1 VRWWAA
7 AAALLCAVACA
18 SCAGQPGY
26 APARLESAGDG
37 GLSGASAL
45 AGNGELAY
53 VAAGRLYLLGGSA
66 GTLHR
71 VSLPGL
77 ASAPA
82 WSTDHRWLAVQ
93 VTPPA
98 PVSNPFQAEPT
109 VLYVL
114 RADGSGIRPL
124 TPKSW
129 TTQQDAWAPA
139 RDELAAVVTPPATG
153 TSIPASRLETIDPV
167 SGAVRVL
174 LSAPAVSGVAWSP
187 DNKTLAAGVGETHGQ
202 PGTNSFH
209 WVGDL
214 ETLSASGGLAA
225 VVRSWAGGLLELAG
239 WWPDG
244 SGLLYWPDFQ
254 GSASLAADGLPL
266 DSIQLGSSAP
276 RTLVASMLVHGSWI
290 AFAPGGRDLAVVSG
304 GNREIWLGGKA
315 ITICGQSTSCKQV
328 LQPSG
333 TVSMQPG
340 WPPAGRLTFA
350 RGSASGPFGPNGR
363 ADFSPAW
370 ITRWEATQQL
380 WSAAG
385 NGAGELRIAGTD
397 PGALDPI
404 WAKNGA
410 LLFVRDSWLW
420 VLPAGSHSAERVA
433 GPLNDITGTTFYGYV
448 PYPQLIAWTAAR
460 PEATAGTS

>member
-7 AAALLCAVACA
+7 AAALLCAVVCA
-18 SCAGQPGY
+18 SCAGQPGHTS
-26 APARLESAGDG
+26 ASLESAGDG

-187 DNKTLAAGVGETHGQ
+187 DGKMLAAGVGETRGQ
-202 PGTNSFH
+202 PGSNSFH

-214 ETLSASGGLAA
+214 ETLSASGGPAA
-225 VVRSWAGGLLELAG
+225 VVRTWAGGLLELAG

-244 SGLLYWPDFQ
+244 SGLLYWPDSQ

-276 RTLVASMLVHGSWI
+276 RTLVANMLVHGSWL
-290 AFAPGGRDLAVVSG
+290 AFAPGGRELAVVSG

-315 ITICGQSTSCKQV
+315 ITICGQSTGCKQV

-340 WPPAGRLTFA
+340 WSPAGRLTFA

-370 ITRWEATQQL
+370 VTRWEATQQL
-380 WSAAG
+380 WSAADD
-385 NGAGELRIAGTD
+385 GAGQLRIAGTGA
-397 PGALDPI
+397 GALDPI

-460 PEATAGTS
+460 PEAMAGTS